1 MSHKCA
7 EITASTILHRPF
19 LRKNKTRFN
28 EKARILRE
36 FHKRINT
43 VETIISNAI
52 QMYFSSEL
60 HSQRTLQVYKYKL
73 SLNKNSK
80 AMTTKIQIT

>member
-43 VETIISNAI
+43 VETIISNDI
-52 QMYFSSEL
+52 QMYSQVSYTL
-60 HSQRTLQVYKYKL
+60 NVHSKFLSKL

-80 AMTTKIQIT
+80 AIQ